1 MMHYEHKDEDTRRIA
16 GLVATMPD
24 AQPPDDLINA
34 VMSRIRPHRP
44 SLAMRIKRLLSGR
57 LRGAPVLA
65 AAGGFL
71 VGALLMAVL
80 IPLGPAP
87 ETGTSSRETHDVLF
101 TIFMPGATS
110 VDLVGS
116 FNQWDPEGFRL
127 SRGPV
132 HGLWQITVALPPG
145 RHSYSF
151 IVDNHEAMPDPKAP
165 IKELDGFGSMNSVLI
180 LEGEEHVEK
189 RRL

>member
-24 AQPPDDLINA
+24 AQPPDDLIDA

-44 SLAMRIKRLLSGR
+44 SLAMRIKLLLRRR
-57 LRGAPVLA
+57 LRSGPLLA
-65 AAGGFL
+65 AAGGL
-71 VGALLMAVL
+71 IVGALLMTVF
-80 IPLGPAP
+80 IPLGSAP
-87 ETGTSSRETHDVLF
+87 RTSAPSGETQEVLF
-101 TIFMPGATS
+101 TFFMPGAS
-110 VDLVGS
+110 SIDLVGS
-116 FNQWDPEGFRL
+116 FNQWNPEGFQL
-127 SRGPV
+127 NRGHV

-151 IVDNHEAMPDPKAP
+151 IVDNNKAVPDPKAP
-165 IKELDGFGSMNSVLI
+165 VKELDGFGSVNSVLI
-180 LEGEEHVEK
+180 LEGGEHVEK